1 MKGVKQMKKRSLRGI
16 VLMLIV
22 ALMFTMMPLSVSAA
36 SKAPGKTKITTFKVG
51 KYKAASNSA
60 KVTIKWKKAKKAT
73 GYIIYGKHGDGEW
86 SPIKKVGRFT
96 RTLIIKKTA
105 AGRVSFKVL
114 PIRKAKGKTYNGKFS
129 GVKTKFIK
137 SKLTLEQYVTKFE
150 PSLNNS
156 RINGALVTFSGNNAI
171 FTVDL
176 DKDPEAAKWDP
187 NNITQEQKNAIY
199 NKMGE
204 FQGVATEF
212 RTSIENNTGI
222 KGAGVTVV
230 YKLKGVELV
239 RRSF

>member
-1 MKGVKQMKKRSLRGI
+1 M
-16 VLMLIV
+16 
-22 ALMFTMMPLSVSAA
+22 
-36 SKAPGKTKITTFKVG
+36 
-51 KYKAASNSA
+51 
-60 KVTIKWKKAKKAT
+60 
-73 GYIIYGKHGDGEW
+73 
-86 SPIKKVGRFT
+86 
-96 RTLIIKKTA
+96 
-105 AGRVSFKVL
+105 
-114 PIRKAKGKTYNGKFS
+114 
-129 GVKTKFIK
+129 TKFIK